1 MAIDKLAQ
9 MLEMDF
15 NQEKFSAYFA
25 KKKIDGEDIILLKP
39 TTYMNNSG
47 IALRQC
53 MDFYKVPSED
63 ILVLYDDMEY
73 ALAATA
79 IKYQMNYSEYLDA
92 VEELSADARVEL
104 LDALCDQVV
113 TAVGVAYMMG
123 MDIEGALAEVNRS
136 NWSKFEGG
144 VPVFNEQGK
153 IAKGVEYTPPE
164 LSDYI

>member
-1 MAIDKLAQ
+1 MIHSIKEWFKAAKPNPSTADACVQIGCHYEEVS
-9 MLEMDF
+9 EM
-15 NQEKFSAYFA
+15 S
-25 KKKIDGEDIILLKP
+25 
-39 TTYMNNSG
+39 S
-47 IALRQC
+47 
-53 MDFYKVPSED
+53 
-63 ILVLYDDMEY
+63 VLYDDEEH

-79 IKYQMNYSEYLDA
+79 LAYQMNRGRYLA
-92 VEELSADARVEL
+92 YVEELSADERVEL
-104 LDALCDQVV
+104 LDALCDQIV
-113 TAVGVAYMMG
+113 TAVGAAYMMG

>member
-1 MAIDKLAQ
+1 MIHSIKEWFKAAKPNPSTADVCVQIGCHYEEVS
-9 MLEMDF
+9 EM
-15 NQEKFSAYFA
+15 SA
-25 KKKIDGEDIILLKP
+25 
-39 TTYMNNSG
+39 
-47 IALRQC
+47 ALC
-53 MDFYKVPSED
+53 
-63 ILVLYDDMEY
+63 DDDVAYE
-73 ALAATA
+73 LAATA
-79 IKYQMNYSEYLDA
+79 LAYKMNRSGYLNA
-92 VEELSADARVEL
+92 AEELSADERVEL

-153 IAKGVEYTPPE
+153 IAKGAEYTPPE

>member
-1 MAIDKLAQ
+1 MIHSIKEWFEAAKPNPSAEDVCVQIGCHYEEVA
-9 MLEMDF
+9 EM
-15 NQEKFSAYFA
+15 SA
-25 KKKIDGEDIILLKP
+25 
-39 TTYMNNSG
+39 
-47 IALRQC
+47 
-53 MDFYKVPSED
+53 
-63 ILVLYDDMEY
+63 VLYDDVEY
-73 ALAATA
+73 ALATTA
-79 IKYQMNYSEYLDA
+79 LKYQRNHRWYLGA
-92 VEELSADARVEL
+92 VEELSADARAEL
-104 LDALCDQVV
+104 LDDLCDQIV

>member
-1 MAIDKLAQ
+1 MIHNIKEWFKAAKPNPSTADVCLQIGCHYEEVSEMVAALCDDDAACELADTALLYKMKNNLYIAAI
-9 MLEMDF
+9 
-15 NQEKFSAYFA
+15 
-25 KKKIDGEDIILLKP
+25 
-39 TTYMNNSG
+39 
-47 IALRQC
+47 
-53 MDFYKVPSED
+53 
-63 ILVLYDDMEY
+63 
-73 ALAATA
+73 
-79 IKYQMNYSEYLDA
+79 
-92 VEELSADARVEL
+92 EELNADARVEL

-144 VPVFNEQGK
+144 VPVFNEHGK

>member
-1 MAIDKLAQ
+1 MIHSIKEWFKAAKPNPSTADVCAQ
-9 MLEMDF
+9 IGCHYEEVSEM
-15 NQEKFSAYFA
+15 SA
-25 KKKIDGEDIILLKP
+25 
-39 TTYMNNSG
+39 
-47 IALRQC
+47 
-53 MDFYKVPSED
+53 
-63 ILVLYDDMEY
+63 VLYDYVEDE
-73 ALAATA
+73 LVDTA
-79 IKYQMNYSEYLDA
+79 ILYKIKHSEYKGV
-92 VEELSADARVEL
+92 VEKLSADARVEL

-153 IAKGVEYTPPE
+153 IAKGVQYTPPE

>member
-1 MAIDKLAQ
+1 MIHSIKEWFEAAKPNPSTADVCVQIGCHYEEVS
-9 MLEMDF
+9 EM
-15 NQEKFSAYFA
+15 SAVL
-25 KKKIDGEDIILLKP
+25 DDDVDDE
-39 TTYMNNSG
+39 
-47 IALRQC
+47 
-53 MDFYKVPSED
+53 
-63 ILVLYDDMEY
+63 LVD
-73 ALAATA
+73 TA
-79 IKYQMNYSEYLDA
+79 ILYKIKHSEYIGVL
-92 VEELSADARVEL
+92 EELSADARVEL

>member
-1 MAIDKLAQ
+1 MIHSIKEWFKAAKPNPSTADACVQIGCHYEEVSEMGAALCDYDVACELADTALLYKMNPNWYIGAI
-9 MLEMDF
+9 
-15 NQEKFSAYFA
+15 
-25 KKKIDGEDIILLKP
+25 
-39 TTYMNNSG
+39 
-47 IALRQC
+47 
-53 MDFYKVPSED
+53 
-63 ILVLYDDMEY
+63 
-73 ALAATA
+73 
-79 IKYQMNYSEYLDA
+79 
-92 VEELSADARVEL
+92 EELSADARVEL

>member
-1 MAIDKLAQ
+1 MIHSIKEWFKAAKPNPSTEDVCVQIGCHYEEVF
-9 MLEMDF
+9 EM
-15 NQEKFSAYFA
+15 SAT
-25 KKKIDGEDIILLKP
+25 L
-39 TTYMNNSG
+39 N
-47 IALRQC
+47 
-53 MDFYKVPSED
+53 
-63 ILVLYDDMEY
+63 DDVEY

-79 IKYQMNYSEYLDA
+79 LAYKMKRSGYLGA
-92 VEELSADARVEL
+92 VEELSADERVDL

-144 VPVFNEQGK
+144 VPVFNAQGK

>member
-1 MAIDKLAQ
+1 MIHSIKEWFKVAKPNPSTADACVQIGCHYEEVSEMGAALCDYDVACELADTALLYKMNPNWNIGAI
-9 MLEMDF
+9 
-15 NQEKFSAYFA
+15 
-25 KKKIDGEDIILLKP
+25 
-39 TTYMNNSG
+39 
-47 IALRQC
+47 
-53 MDFYKVPSED
+53 
-63 ILVLYDDMEY
+63 
-73 ALAATA
+73 
-79 IKYQMNYSEYLDA
+79 
-92 VEELSADARVEL
+92 EELSADARVEL
-104 LDALCDQVV
+104 LDALCYQVV

>member
-1 MAIDKLAQ
+1 MINSIKEWFKAAKPNPSTEDACVQIGCHYEEVS
-9 MLEMDF
+9 EM
-15 NQEKFSAYFA
+15 SA
-25 KKKIDGEDIILLKP
+25 
-39 TTYMNNSG
+39 
-47 IALRQC
+47 
-53 MDFYKVPSED
+53 
-63 ILVLYDDMEY
+63 VLYDNVKY
-73 ALAATA
+73 ALADTA
-79 IKYQMNYSEYLDA
+79 LAYKSNRGWYLPA
-92 VEELSADARVEL
+92 ASADARIEL

>member
-1 MAIDKLAQ
+1 MIHSIKEWFKAAKPNPSTVDACVQIGCHYEEVA
-9 MLEMDF
+9 EM
-15 NQEKFSAYFA
+15 SAVLNY
-25 KKKIDGEDIILLKP
+25 DVE
-39 TTYMNNSG
+39 YM
-47 IALRQC
+47 
-53 MDFYKVPSED
+53 
-63 ILVLYDDMEY
+63 
-73 ALAATA
+73 LAATA
-79 IKYQMNYSEYLDA
+79 LEYKMNHIWHLGDN
-92 VEELSADARVEL
+92 ADARVEL

>member
-1 MAIDKLAQ
+1 MIHSIKEWFKAAKPEPTVKDAWVQIGCHYEEVA
-9 MLEMDF
+9 EM
-15 NQEKFSAYFA
+15 
-25 KKKIDGEDIILLKP
+25 
-39 TTYMNNSG
+39 
-47 IALRQC
+47 
-53 MDFYKVPSED
+53 
-63 ILVLYDDMEY
+63 
-73 ALAATA
+73 
-79 IKYQMNYSEYLDA
+79 
-92 VEELSADARVEL
+92 ADALWDEEVLESAENTANNYKDTEDCFIYFLEDLSESQRIQL
-104 LDALCDQVV
+104 LDAICDQIV